1 MHCVLLKNLGH
12 CNNKNKIK
20 MAKWCA
26 DTCNLCDFVDKLK
39 KKSIEQRQLQ
49 GSNKSNVRGGGR
61 GGRRRNKSDTESI

>member
-1 MHCVLLKNLGH
+1 
-12 CNNKNKIK
+12 

>member
-1 MHCVLLKNLGH
+1 
-12 CNNKNKIK
+12 

-39 KKSIEQRQLQ
+39 KESIEQRQ